1 METCGT
7 CVTGDERAEE
17 GVGLVRVDG
26 MFVSVDV
33 DLIMGVNEGERRNRE
48 EIKAHLRSECDPDGL
63 EDVFVSP
70 CPCVDEKECGG
81 WEQCHEFNQT

>member
-1 METCGT
+1 METRGT

-17 GVGLVRVDG
+17 GVGEVLVDR

-33 DLIMGVNEGERRNRE
+33 DLIMGINKDERRNR
-48 EIKAHLRSECDPDGL
+48 EIKAHLRSECDRDGL
-63 EDVFVSP
+63 KDVFVSP